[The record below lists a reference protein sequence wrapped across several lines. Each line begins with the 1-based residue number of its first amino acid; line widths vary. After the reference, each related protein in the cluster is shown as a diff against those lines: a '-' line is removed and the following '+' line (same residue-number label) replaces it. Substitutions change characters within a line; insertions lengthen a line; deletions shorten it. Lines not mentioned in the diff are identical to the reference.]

1 MIQTR
6 RILTRRILIKNQ
18 NHRSLKRQK
27 TLQLNNRQRL
37 RVHLVLVLGFFLG
50 GLMGALGFKYWGYI
64 TTVPLAALLWV
75 LCLRPLLADLR
86 WRAA

>member
-1 MIQTR
+1 V
-6 RILTRRILIKNQ
+6 
-18 NHRSLKRQK
+18 
-27 TLQLNNRQRL
+27 QLS
-37 RVHLVLVLGFFLG
+37 LVLGFFLG

-64 TTVPLAALLWV
+64 TTVPLAALLWL